1 MEPTFES
8 EAAKK
13 FPVPEIDDVCSGGD
27 RGSCGGGGAGD
38 GDGAV
43 AGWREDGGGTGG
55 SNLPLAP
62 DGRSTLTKA
71 LSVALILADLQM
83 DAEVISA
90 CILLELLEAGAISM
104 YEVKDRIST
113 AIAHLLHEGM
123 RVKKI
128 PFKGE
133 VLDDESASALRKFCL
148 TYYEVRALILDL
160 AVKLDTMRNLNYLPR
175 FQQQIFSLEVMK
187 IYAPLAHAVG
197 ANMLSLELEDLSF
210 RYLFPYSYFYVDNW
224 LRNHE
229 SGSRPLIDVY
239 KQQLLRALQADTVLA
254 EMVEDVQIMGRYKSR
269 YSTMKKLVR
278 DGRKPEEVNDI
289 LGLRIILTP
298 RLRDGLGAVGEN
310 ACYRTHQVIQLLWN
324 EIPNRTKDYIARP
337 KPNGYRSLHMAVDV
351 SEEER
356 PQPPMEIQ
364 IRTAEMDML
373 ASGGTA
379 SHSLY
384 KSGLTDP
391 EEARKLKAIM
401 MAAAEVA
408 ALRLQENGDGKI
420 SIEEL
425 TEVMVELG
433 ASGEDAREMMQLLDS
448 NSDGSLSSDEFDTF
462 QKQVN
467 FMRNLEDRDVQYKTI
482 LDEDVGSET
491 HTDSG
496 DGECERSTDFDNSSS
511 WREQALSSKEAEAIG
526 ESIVAEDVVRVLLEG
541 LDRVKKEERC
551 AGTRLEVLN
560 VSSDG
565 SLGVQ
570 EVPASTEAN
579 IAKAVGQSLIH
590 VLASQQESKLQQTD
604 RLRGKK
610 VEICMGSK
618 CRKSGGWQL
627 LEQIHKLLAEKED
640 VEVVG
645 CKKCMGK
652 CKNGPNLRLSAT
664 NAAPAICFGV
674 DISEVHAL
682 VASFLDLK

>member
-1 MEPTFES
+1 MVVEL
-8 EAAKK
+8 
-13 FPVPEIDDVCSGGD
+13 V
-27 RGSCGGGGAGD
+27 GAFNELTERMS
-38 GDGAV
+38 V
-43 AGWREDGGGTGG
+43 LSTKSSRILFMTLKL
-55 SNLPLAP
+55 SIPILQNLPLAP

-408 ALRLQENGDGKI
+408 ALRLQEVPSPMHNSNETDHR
-420 SIEEL
+420 
-425 TEVMVELG
+425 G

-482 LDEDVGSET
+482 LGEKIHPNEDVGSET

>member
-1 MEPTFES
+1 MKLLANAHHHLLLRSPKSEPSHQHNAPQWNPRLNLRLLKSFRCRKLMMCVQ
-8 EAAKK
+8 AATAAA
-13 FPVPEIDDVCSGGD
+13 VVVQEPEMALEQAGG
-27 RGSCGGGGAGD
+27 RMVVELVGAFNELTERMS
-38 GDGAV
+38 V
-43 AGWREDGGGTGG
+43 LSTKSSRILFMTLKL
-55 SNLPLAP
+55 SIPILQNLPLAP

-90 CILLELLEAGAISM
+90 GILLELLEAGAISM

-128 PFKGE
+128 PFKVE
-133 VLDDESASALRKFCL
+133 VLDDERASALRKFCL

-160 AVKLDTMRNLNYLPR
+160 AVKLDTMRHLNYLPR
-175 FQQQIFSLEVMK
+175 YQQQIFSLEVMK

-229 SGSRPLIDVY
+229 SGSRPLIEVY

-278 DGRKPEEVNDI
+278 DGRKPEEVHDI

-310 ACYRTHQVIQLLWN
+310 ACYRTRQVIQLLWN

-384 KSGLTDP
+384 KGGLTDP

-408 ALRLQENGDGKI
+408 ALRLQEVPSPMLNSNETDHRGGVFCLLDKNGDGKI

-462 QKQVN
+462 QKQVD

-482 LDEDVGSET
+482 LDEKLHMAD
-491 HTDSG
+491 HT
-496 DGECERSTDFDNSSS
+496 SSI
-511 WREQALSSKEAEAIG
+511 QL
-526 ESIVAEDVVRVLLEG
+526 
-541 LDRVKKEERC
+541 
-551 AGTRLEVLN
+551 
-560 VSSDG
+560 
-565 SLGVQ
+565 
-570 EVPASTEAN
+570 
-579 IAKAVGQSLIH
+579 KA
-590 VLASQQESKLQQTD
+590 D
-604 RLRGKK
+604 
-610 VEICMGSK
+610 
-618 CRKSGGWQL
+618 
-627 LEQIHKLLAEKED
+627 
-640 VEVVG
+640 
-645 CKKCMGK
+645 
-652 CKNGPNLRLSAT
+652 
-664 NAAPAICFGV
+664 
-674 DISEVHAL
+674 
-682 VASFLDLK
+682 

>member
-1 MEPTFES
+1 MKLLANAHHHLLLRSPKSEPSHQHNAPQWNPRLNLRLLKSFRCRKLMMCVQ
-8 EAAKK
+8 AATAAA
-13 FPVPEIDDVCSGGD
+13 VVVQEPEMALEQAGG
-27 RGSCGGGGAGD
+27 RMVVELVGAFNELTERMS
-38 GDGAV
+38 V
-43 AGWREDGGGTGG
+43 LSTKSSRILFMTLKL
-55 SNLPLAP
+55 SIPILQNLPLAP

-90 CILLELLEAGAISM
+90 GILLELLEAGAISM

-128 PFKGE
+128 PFKVE
-133 VLDDESASALRKFCL
+133 VLDDERASALRKFCL

-160 AVKLDTMRNLNYLPR
+160 AVKLDTMRHLNYLPR
-175 FQQQIFSLEVMK
+175 YQQQIFSLEVMK

-229 SGSRPLIDVY
+229 SGSRPLLDVY

-278 DGRKPEEVNDI
+278 DGRKPEEVHDI

-310 ACYRTHQVIQLLWN
+310 ACYRTRQVIQLLWN

-384 KSGLTDP
+384 KGGLTDP

-408 ALRLQENGDGKI
+408 ALRLQEVPSPMLNSNETDHRGGVFCLLDKNGDGKI

-462 QKQVN
+462 QK
-467 FMRNLEDRDVQYKTI
+467 T
-482 LDEDVGSET
+482 
-491 HTDSG
+491 
-496 DGECERSTDFDNSSS
+496 
-511 WREQALSSKEAEAIG
+511 
-526 ESIVAEDVVRVLLEG
+526 
-541 LDRVKKEERC
+541 
-551 AGTRLEVLN
+551 
-560 VSSDG
+560 
-565 SLGVQ
+565 
-570 EVPASTEAN
+570 
-579 IAKAVGQSLIH
+579 
-590 VLASQQESKLQQTD
+590 
-604 RLRGKK
+604 GKY
-610 VEICMGSK
+610 
-618 CRKSGGWQL
+618 L
-627 LEQIHKLLAEKED
+627 
-640 VEVVG
+640 
-645 CKKCMGK
+645 
-652 CKNGPNLRLSAT
+652 
-664 NAAPAICFGV
+664 
-674 DISEVHAL
+674 
-682 VASFLDLK
+682 